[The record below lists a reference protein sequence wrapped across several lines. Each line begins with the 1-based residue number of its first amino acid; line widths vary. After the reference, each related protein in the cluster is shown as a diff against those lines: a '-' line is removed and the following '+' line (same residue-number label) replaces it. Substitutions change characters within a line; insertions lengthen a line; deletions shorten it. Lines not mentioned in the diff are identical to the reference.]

1 MLLLFRLFDANLF
14 VKTNRAFRPPQA
26 IFLKIFIAA
35 GQWRAWIRGCE
46 MVVEAGDRKG
56 NSGVSIPPQW
66 QWLDIDNAEGLIMV
80 VGAPDSGKS
89 TLV

>member
-1 MLLLFRLFDANLF
+1 
-14 VKTNRAFRPPQA
+14 
-26 IFLKIFIAA
+26 
-35 GQWRAWIRGCE
+35 